1 MRPVL
6 ITSIAEVATTQ
17 LRERTI
23 AVATLLGFTT
33 SLLITYINPFVQN
46 EPGKLGAK
54 VGMIYGSISLI
65 ALAFVFFVVPEMKG
79 RSLEEIDEL
88 FHANIPAW
96 KTKDYVCTGL
106 GTQIT
111 SIQNIEGSRPSLDGK
126 IVGVDGGEDAGK
138 RKLDADREGA

>member
-1 MRPVL
+1 MWTV
-6 ITSIAEVATTQ
+6 TTEVSTTQ

-23 AVATLLGFTT
+23 AIATLLGFTT

-46 EPGKLGAK
+46 EPGNLGAK
-54 VGMIYGSISLI
+54 VGMIYGSISLL
-65 ALAFVFFVVPEMKG
+65 ALVFVFFFVPEMKG

-96 KTKDYVCTGL
+96 KTKAYVCTGL

-111 SIQNIEGSRPSLDGK
+111 NIQNIEGTRPSLDAK
-126 IVGVDGGEDAGK
+126 IVNADIEEEAGQ
-138 RKLDADREGA
+138 RKLDSDRREVS